1 MNNCALLSLSYA
13 LTGSSDLALL
23 LRYCCA
29 AAIPT
34 ILPIL
39 LDVDA
44 SGLAPNQAL
53 ADALYEFSCTTAISI
68 MADTVTPSK
77 MMEHPTIL
85 CFTELTGITVAV
97 KNGRNPW
104 IVYSPKYYAG
114 AISER
119 VIHLFYSPA
128 LKHYVYL
135 DDG

>member
-1 MNNCALLSLSYA
+1 MLDYSLPKEVTLPDGGLKGTVIDCGGAMNNCALLSLSYA

-85 CFTELTGITVAV
+85 CFTELTGILSSAR
-97 KNGRNPW
+97 KF
-104 IVYSPKYYAG
+104 
-114 AISER
+114 
-119 VIHLFYSPA
+119 L
-128 LKHYVYL
+128 
-135 DDG
+135 